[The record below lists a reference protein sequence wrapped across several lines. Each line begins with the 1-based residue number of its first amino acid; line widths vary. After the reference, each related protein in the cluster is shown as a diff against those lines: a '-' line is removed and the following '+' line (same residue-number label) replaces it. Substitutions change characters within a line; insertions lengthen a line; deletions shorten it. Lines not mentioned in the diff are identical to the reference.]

1 MKREKILEV
10 LRSAGRP
17 MTLSEI
23 SQQTGIELSRLRVDL
38 FRLMNEGK
46 VERRQRGME
55 TTWTI
60 KVSTPL
66 EKRYEKLSQK
76 YVP

>member
-17 MTLSEI
+17 LTLFEI
-23 SQQTGIELSRLRVDL
+23 SQQTGIELPRLRVDL

-46 VERRQRGME
+46 VERRQRGAE
-55 TTWTI
+55 ATWTI
-60 KVSTPL
+60 KVSTPM
-66 EKRYEKLSQK
+66 EKRYEKISKK